1 MRPINE
7 IKATATS
14 TTTSIDD
21 IPTDDDEDID
31 LLGDR
36 HKTRQPMPR
45 IRRDRGNYE
54 ESEEYFDA
62 PQPDIPREN
71 VKAVRKLQPTTAND
85 PSSLMAKADAMR
97 KSRTQIEQ
105 QKPNGD
111 PIQNR
116 P

>member
-1 MRPINE
+1 
-7 IKATATS
+7 
-14 TTTSIDD
+14 
-21 IPTDDDEDID
+21 

-36 HKTRQPMPR
+36 HRTIQPLPR
-45 IRRDRGNYE
+45 IRKDRGNYE
-54 ESEEYFDA
+54 ESDEYFED

-71 VKAVRKLQPTTAND
+71 VKAVRKIQTTTAND

-97 KSRTQIEQ
+97 KSRSQIEQ
-105 QKPNGD
+105 QKPSGE